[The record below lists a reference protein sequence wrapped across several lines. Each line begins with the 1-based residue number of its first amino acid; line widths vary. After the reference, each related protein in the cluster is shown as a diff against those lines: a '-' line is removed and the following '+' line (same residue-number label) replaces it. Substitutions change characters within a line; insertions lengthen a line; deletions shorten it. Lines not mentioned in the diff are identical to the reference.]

1 MITLQD
7 GSPTPSVVTEKGG
20 YFIDLIIFQFI
31 MKRLQNDELVRLMG
45 GTAMFNN
52 ESNYTL
58 AGITVTPD
66 PTKMEESLWD
76 SDPCED
82 DVEW

>member
-1 MITLQD
+1 
-7 GSPTPSVVTEKGG
+7 
-20 YFIDLIIFQFI
+20 

-45 GTAMFNN
+45 GAAMFNN

-58 AGITVTPD
+58 AGVTVSSD
-66 PTKMEESLWD
+66 PTKMEEQGWD

-82 DVEW
+82 DIE